1 MILITYFYDLII
13 YNFRSEEIVKMKK
26 ILTLLAILLLLCGCT
41 SAVKQEEKVEET
53 APETVDLSALTMVSP
68 KGAPVLAFYDEIGNE
83 NYSRVGADAINAL
96 WTGDHSP
103 DILTVDLSSGIKAI
117 GNGAAYK
124 LAAIVTFG
132 NFYLG
137 STGSDEDE
145 EMGADDKIVLFGGEN
160 ALPNK
165 IWHYLYGTEFDENL
179 IYVADAQAAAGAL
192 ASGKDG
198 EGNPVDYVFLA
209 QPALTGALK
218 QNEKA
223 KVYKDIQAEYTAK
236 SGLNMI
242 QAAVFVNDRVDE
254 TVGNAFL
261 DKMEKAIN
269 DAVENPELAK
279 EGLSVYS
286 GDEASAQYGF
296 NPDLVVNV
304 LKQKAASGRNA
315 MGLGFARAY
324 EIKNDIDA
332 FMEVLGA
339 NKTGEEIYFK

>member
-1 MILITYFYDLII
+1 M
-13 YNFRSEEIVKMKK
+13 KMKK
-26 ILTLLAILLLLCGCT
+26 LLTLLMLLLVMCGCT
-41 SAVKQEEKVEET
+41 FTGVDESKTEET
-53 APETVDLSALTMVSP
+53 KDEAKEVDLSTLTMVSP

-83 NYSRVGADAINAL
+83 NYTRVAADAINAL
-96 WTGDHSP
+96 WSGDQSP
-103 DILTVDLSSGIKAI
+103 DVMTVDLSSGIKAI
-117 GNGAAYK
+117 ANGADYK

-137 STGSDEDE
+137 STGNDEDD
-145 EMGADDKIVLFGGEN
+145 EMGTDDKIVLFGPEN

-165 IWHYLYGTEFDENL
+165 IWHYLYGNDFDENL
-179 IYVADAQAAAGAL
+179 VFVADAQAAAAAL
-192 ASGKDG
+192 ASGKDS

-218 QNEKA
+218 KNKNA

-242 QAAVFVNDRVDE
+242 QAAVFINNRVDLE
-254 TVGNAFL
+254 TGNVFL
-261 DKMEKAIN
+261 AKMEEAINKAIN
-269 DAVENPELAK
+269 DPEVAK
-279 EGLSVYS
+279 EAMSVYT
-286 GDEASAQYGF
+286 GDEATAQYGF

-315 MGLGFARAY
+315 MGLGFERAY
-324 EIKNDIDA
+324 AIKNDIDA

-339 NKTGEEIYFK
+339 NKTSEEIYFK